1 MPERQKQQNKKI
13 KKNKLGVVDWA
24 ESIGSEV
31 ISFKTPDG

>member
-1 MPERQKQQNKKI
+1 MFSIPKTKKN

-31 ISFKTPDG
+31 IAFKTPDG